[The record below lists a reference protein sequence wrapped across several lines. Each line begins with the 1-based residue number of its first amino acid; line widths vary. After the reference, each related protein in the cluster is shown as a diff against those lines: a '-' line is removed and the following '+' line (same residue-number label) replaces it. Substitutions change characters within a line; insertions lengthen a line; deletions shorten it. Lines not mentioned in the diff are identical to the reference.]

1 MIYLAAIQDCLLL
14 QSAGRR
20 NWGNQELESVEA
32 GNWATSMLAAHE
44 EQSGIE

>member
-14 QSAGRR
+14 QSTGRR